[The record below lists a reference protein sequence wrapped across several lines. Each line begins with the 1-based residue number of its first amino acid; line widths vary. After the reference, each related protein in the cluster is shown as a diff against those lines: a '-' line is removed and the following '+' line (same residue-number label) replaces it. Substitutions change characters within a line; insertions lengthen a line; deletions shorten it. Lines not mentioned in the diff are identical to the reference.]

1 MNIII
6 DNRENELIRQC
17 TFILESNPTMYKD
30 ISILVQCLP
39 IGDIIIANKNEKVF
53 DSENNNINIDNQKVI
68 IERKSIADLAASIR
82 DGRYEEQS
90 YRLNGSHFHN
100 HNIMYL
106 VEGSLYGGFQIGK
119 KERTIDKTSI
129 YSAMVSLSYFKGFS
143 VMRSINLDESALM
156 ICNMAYKIN
165 KTEKC
170 AYYINQSCIHND
182 NCLKKTICDSEEPL
196 ISSSSSSSSSTHY
209 SSVVK
214 RVKKD
219 NITPENIGEI
229 MLSQIP
235 GVSSA
240 IAIEIMSQF
249 SNHLPTLISKIKE
262 TNGECLN
269 NMTMT
274 TAKGQVRKINKSA
287 LASIQ
292 RFINV

>member
-1 MNIII
+1 
-6 DNRENELIRQC
+6 
-17 TFILESNPTMYKD
+17 
-30 ISILVQCLP
+30 
-39 IGDIIIANKNEKVF
+39 
-53 DSENNNINIDNQKVI
+53 
-68 IERKSIADLAASIR
+68 
-82 DGRYEEQS
+82 
-90 YRLNGSHFHN
+90 
-100 HNIMYL
+100 
-106 VEGSLYGGFQIGK
+106 
-119 KERTIDKTSI
+119 
-129 YSAMVSLSYFKGFS
+129 
-143 VMRSINLDESALM
+143 MRSINLDESALM

-170 AYYINQSCIHND
+170 AYYTNQSCIHND

-196 ISSSSSSSSSTHY
+196 VSSSTSSSSSSSSTHY

-240 IAIEIMSQF
+240 IAIEIMAQF